1 LPAEQLLILAIVQG
15 LTEFLPVSSSGHL
28 ELVHILTDYPD
39 QGLVIDVAVHVGSL
53 LAVLVY
59 FHRDV
64 RVLLRG
70 FFDIFRGRPSE
81 ARRIFLLLA
90 LASVPLIVVGFLL
103 VRSGWWDSV
112 RGSLSV
118 IAWMT
123 ILFAGVLWLAD
134 RYGAQ
139 RLVVR
144 DIGIVDAV
152 LVGLA
157 QCLALIPGV
166 SRSGITMSASR
177 ALGFRRTEAARFAL
191 LLSIPAILASGGG
204 ILLDIEGSAA
214 SLFSSDALIAAGLS
228 AVAAFFAIA
237 FMMALLRRVGM
248 TPFVIYRLVL
258 GAVLLWYAYS

>member
-1 LPAEQLLILAIVQG
+1 MLGEQLLILAIIQG

-28 ELVHILTDYPD
+28 VLVAEFSGTD
-39 QGLVIDVAVHVGSL
+39 QGIAIDVAVHVGSL
-53 LAVLVY
+53 LAVVAY

-64 RVLLRG
+64 GFLLRG
-70 FFDIFRGRPSE
+70 LGDVFRGRRSE

-90 LASVPLIVVGFLL
+90 VGSIPLVIAGFALT
-103 VRSGWWDSV
+103 RSGAADTL
-112 RGSLSV
+112 RTTTV
-118 IAWMT
+118 IAWIT
-123 ILFAGVLWLAD
+123 ILFAIILWLAD

-139 RLVVR
+139 RLVFR

-191 LLSIPAILASGGG
+191 LLSIPAILASAGGVA
-204 ILLDIEGSAA
+204 LDLEGSAA
-214 SLFSSDALIAAGLS
+214 GLFSSDALIAAGLS
-228 AVAAFFAIA
+228 AVAAFLSIS
-237 FMMALLRRVGM
+237 FMMVLLRRVGM
-248 TPFVIYRLVL
+248 TPFVIYRLLL
-258 GAVLLWYAYS
+258 GAVLLWIAYS